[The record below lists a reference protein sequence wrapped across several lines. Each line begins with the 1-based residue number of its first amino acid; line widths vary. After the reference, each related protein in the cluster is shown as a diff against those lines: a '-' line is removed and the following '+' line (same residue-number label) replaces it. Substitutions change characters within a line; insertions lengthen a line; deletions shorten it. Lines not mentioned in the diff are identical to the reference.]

1 MFKKDEKS
9 QKTASER
16 RKHERI
22 KKSFILSY
30 YDIATPNHKVEITQ
44 LKNISLGGMCFV
56 TTKGFEPETK
66 LGVELKTPYLAGTT
80 HLEGTVMQSHE
91 KMKGTIYETRLQFG
105 SLDTE
110 AKLLLEKLTRFF
122 VGAKEQTHE

>member
-9 QKTASER
+9 QKITSER
-16 RKHERI
+16 RKCERI

-30 YDIATPNHKVEITQ
+30 YDLATPGHKVEITQ

-56 TTKGFEPETK
+56 TTRGFDPATK

-80 HLEGTVMQSHE
+80 YLEGTVLQSHE
-91 KMKGTIYETRLQFG
+91 KMKGTIYETRLKFEC
-105 SLDTE
+105 LDTE
-110 AKLLLEKLTRFF
+110 AKLLLEKLMQFF
-122 VGAKEQTHE
+122 VNTKEQIHE